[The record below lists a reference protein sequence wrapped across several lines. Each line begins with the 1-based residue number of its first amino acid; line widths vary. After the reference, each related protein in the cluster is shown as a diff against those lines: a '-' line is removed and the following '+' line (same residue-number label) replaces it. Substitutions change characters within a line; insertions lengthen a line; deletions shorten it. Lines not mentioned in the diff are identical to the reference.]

1 MMSER
6 GIKSSAIPSY
16 TSHERIYFNFPFGA
30 NGAKQTVPTH
40 LSHFLTAKTRDQLSP
55 ESHTPTDVEGHGTRR
70 TKLYN
75 YKTADLSNWYPFSG
89 VCGTVRLGAAVI
101 MYSGARWDR

>member
-40 LSHFLTAKTRDQLSP
+40 LSHFLTAKTRDQLSA

-70 TKLYN
+70 TKLYITSPPIFPIGILFPACAGQSDWVLIQGLAW
-75 YKTADLSNWYPFSG
+75 TAEG
-89 VCGTVRLGAAVI
+89 
-101 MYSGARWDR
+101 